1 MRIQHVLAFAAA
13 ATLSLSA
20 FADPAI
26 PPAPNAANVVTIEA
40 GNSAAF
46 RLAPGEAQHMR
57 GTFQLDD
64 GRMLVLTDSGN
75 RLYAQLDGKRE
86 QLVPKGQNRF
96 LAKSTGTM
104 LTFDRV
110 PFATDVVVSSAR

>member
-20 FADPAI
+20 LADPAI
-26 PPAPNAANVVTIEA
+26 PPASNPANVVTIEA
-40 GNSAAF
+40 GNHAAF
-46 RLAPGEAQHMR
+46 RLAPGEAQHMK
-57 GTFQLDD
+57 GAFQLDD
-64 GRMLVLTDSGN
+64 GRMLVLSNSGN
-75 RLYAQLDGKRE
+75 RLYAELDGKRE

-96 LAKSTGTM
+96 LARSTGTM

-110 PFATDVVVSSAR
+110 PFANDVVVSNAR

>member
-26 PPAPNAANVVTIEA
+26 PPAPNAANIVTIEA
-40 GNSAAF
+40 GTGSAY
-46 RLAPGEAQHMR
+46 RLPPGEAQHMK

-64 GRMLVLTDSGN
+64 GRMLVLTNSGN
-75 RLYAQLDGKRE
+75 RLYAELDGKRE

-96 LAKSTGTM
+96 LARSTGTM

-110 PFATDVVVSSAR
+110 PFATDVVVSSTR